1 MSVTYAVLLVV
12 LTVLGFSA
20 GVLAGYVIGA
30 ERGAVDL
37 VRRLTL
43 GLHSPSTTP
52 GDKSERIQ

>member
-20 GVLAGYVIGA
+20 GVLVGYMVGA

-37 VRRLTL
+37 IRRLTL

-52 GDKSERIQ
+52 GDKSESVQ

>member
-1 MSVTYAVLLVV
+1 MSVTYAVLVIV

-20 GVLAGYVIGA
+20 GVLVGYVIGA

-43 GLHSPSTTP
+43 GLHSPSTTS
-52 GDKSERIQ
+52 DTESESIQ